1 MNFITIIP
9 ARFSSERMPGKPLL
23 KLHGQPMILH
33 VVEKALKSG
42 AQKVIVATDHSEIAN
57 VVRSANIDVLITKK
71 NHQSGTERLSEVI
84 EHYQF
89 PNKTVIVNVQGDEP
103 MIPPIFIQQVAQN
116 LSCYNVNIAT
126 LATPIHSLQEAQN
139 SNLVKVVRDIHGYAL
154 YFSRA
159 MIPWSNADNSITKN
173 NIYNSSLLRHIG
185 IYSYYAGFIRR
196 YVTWQSTFLEKQE
209 SLEQL
214 RVLWYGE
221 KIHVDIINTHLAK
234 SIDTPE
240 DLLQLNK
247 IIT

>member
-1 MNFITIIP
+1 MNFIAIIP
-9 ARFSSERMPGKPLL
+9 ARFSSNRMPGKPLL
-23 KLHGQPMILH
+23 KLHGKPIILH

-42 AQKVIVATDHSEIAN
+42 AQKVIVATDHSDIAN
-57 VVRSANIDVLITKK
+57 VVSSANIDVLITKK

-89 PNKTVIVNVQGDEP
+89 PDETVIVNVQGDEP
-103 MIPPIFIQQVAQN
+103 MIPPIFIQKIAQN
-116 LSCYNVNIAT
+116 LSYYSVNIAT

-139 SNLVKVVRDIHGYAL
+139 SNLVKVVLDIHGYAL

-159 MIPWSNADNSITKN
+159 MIPWSDVDNAITKN
-173 NIYNSSLLRHIG
+173 NIYNSLLRHIG

-196 YVTWQSTFLEKQE
+196 YVSWQSTLLEKRE
-209 SLEQL
+209 LLEQL

-221 KIHVDIINTHLAK
+221 KIHVDITNAHLQN

-240 DLLQLNK
+240 DLVKLNK
-247 IIT
+247 VIK